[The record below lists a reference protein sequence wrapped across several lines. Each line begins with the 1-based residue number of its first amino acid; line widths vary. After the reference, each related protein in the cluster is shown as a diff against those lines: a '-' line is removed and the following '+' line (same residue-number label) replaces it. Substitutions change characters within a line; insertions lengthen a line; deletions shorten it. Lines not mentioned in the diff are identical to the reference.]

1 MPLAQFHVL
10 VPRPTSLSW
19 LCQLQRSLPNVS
31 MGHGLCAC
39 SPTERVTV
47 PELSLVTPR
56 DTGDRCK
63 GTLPVS
69 APGNFVLFMGL
80 WAFQL
85 VLGEHWFPVFGAET
99 GLSVCGLL
107 SFVLSR
113 MVNISHCT
121 SLSSLGALPTKNSR
135 EGARAGE
142 PCEGSQVQLLQAL
155 TAVHSIRLQTR
166 FKHLTTIPAYF
177 SGSVP
182 NCSHYY

>member
-31 MGHGLCAC
+31 MGHRLCAC

-63 GTLPVS
+63 GTLLVS

-113 MVNISHCT
+113 MVEHF
-121 SLSSLGALPTKNSR
+121 SLHVAECSRSSPNQKQQRRSSGRGALWRQP
-135 EGARAGE
+135 GAA
-142 PCEGSQVQLLQAL
+142 PASTDCCSLHQAPDK
-155 TAVHSIRLQTR
+155 V
-166 FKHLTTIPAYF
+166 
-177 SGSVP
+177 
-182 NCSHYY
+182 